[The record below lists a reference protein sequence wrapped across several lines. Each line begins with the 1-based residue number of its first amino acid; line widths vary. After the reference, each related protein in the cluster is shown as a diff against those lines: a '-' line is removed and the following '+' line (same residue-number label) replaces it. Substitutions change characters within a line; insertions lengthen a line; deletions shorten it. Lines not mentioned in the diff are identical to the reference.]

1 MSTQRSFYFAS
12 CVHECGRQLY
22 VMYLLCIILIIYI
35 MHLCLLLLYKITKYY
50 TKFLD
55 HSPFFTISHF
65 CQNVFRYAKLQKW
78 NLQLKTTQL

>member
-55 HSPFFTISHF
+55 HSPFLPFLTSVKMF
-65 CQNVFRYAKLQKW
+65 SDAKLQKW